1 MRPGRC
7 SFQDCRLTGLDY
19 LPVVVPPGF
28 EPGSSAPKAEV
39 LDRYTTGLFMVGL
52 RGFEPLSTRLKGG
65 FSNLSEIQ
73 AQWCVRV
80 GFSPTTVPLIVWA
93 ALSKLSDTCGGLA
106 RIRTAVCCS
115 QGNGATRLHYEPM
128 LKVTDRYL
136 VAVRFGS
143 SPSVFNGKGGW
154 T

>member
-1 MRPGRC
+1 
-7 SFQDCRLTGLDY
+7 
-19 LPVVVPPGF
+19 
-28 EPGSSAPKAEV
+28 
-39 LDRYTTGLFMVGL
+39 MV
-52 RGFEPLSTRLKGG
+52 FAGG
-65 FSNLSEIQ
+65 
-73 AQWCVRV
+73 W
-80 GFSPTTVPLIVWA
+80 
-93 ALSKLSDTCGGLA
+93 ALSAYATSHIGGLA

-143 SPSVFNGKGGW
+143 SLSVFNGKGGW